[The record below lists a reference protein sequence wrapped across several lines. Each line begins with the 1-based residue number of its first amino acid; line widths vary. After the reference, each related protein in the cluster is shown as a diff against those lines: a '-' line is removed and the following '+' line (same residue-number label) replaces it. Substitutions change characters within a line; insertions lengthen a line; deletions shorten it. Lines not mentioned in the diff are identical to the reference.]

1 MLWTG
6 LGSIHEVQN
15 YPLYLTNSTSGSETK
30 KRWEY
35 WKKAKKKKKKGILG
49 VEENGDISGQK
60 TRNQRKWE
68 DGKLALLQ

>member
-1 MLWTG
+1 MKFRTTHYTSLTLPVVKKQRRG
-6 LGSIHEVQN
+6 ESIEIK
-15 YPLYLTNSTSGSETK
+15 T
-30 KRWEY
+30 
-35 WKKAKKKKKKGILG
+35 KKKKKGILG

>member
-1 MLWTG
+1 MEFRTTHYTSLTLPVVKKQRRG
-6 LGSIHEVQN
+6 ESIEIK
-15 YPLYLTNSTSGSETK
+15 T
-30 KRWEY
+30 
-35 WKKAKKKKKKGILG
+35 KKKKKGILG